1 MSVLD
6 NTRDEKAIF
15 DDLEALC
22 QQPGYAHI
30 IAYFCFR
37 DNSIFSDSKQATKDA
52 ILEKYNQN
60 RLIRNEISL
69 LIGLMCKKL

>member
-37 DNSIFSDSKQATKDA
+37 DNSIFSDSKQRYQDLQYCGNKEF
-52 ILEKYNQN
+52 LRYYRK
-60 RLIRNEISL
+60 S
-69 LIGLMCKKL
+69 